1 MLPLAVKPL
10 IGLLGTVAGEVVA
23 FVRLPSTLVGVA
35 ANLSAI
41 REDVRTLDE
50 EVRRMRMGVNEINDS
65 MDTRLTEVSEEL
77 ASVAGAL
84 RPLRRARSRLSGAA

>member
-1 MLPLAVKPL
+1 
-10 IGLLGTVAGEVVA
+10 
-23 FVRLPSTLVGVA
+23 
-35 ANLSAI
+35 
-41 REDVRTLDE
+41 
-50 EVRRMRMGVNEINDS
+50 MGVNEINDS